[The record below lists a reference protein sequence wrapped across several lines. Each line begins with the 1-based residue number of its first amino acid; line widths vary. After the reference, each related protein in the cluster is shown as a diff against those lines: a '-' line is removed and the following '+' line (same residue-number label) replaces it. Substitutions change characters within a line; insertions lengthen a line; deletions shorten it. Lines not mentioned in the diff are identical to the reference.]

1 MNTEIIVALIG
12 MASAVWAPT
21 VTAYVNRN
29 KELRLK
35 KLEIYEQCKKDA
47 YINFSIAFSRTYRI
61 MQPDL
66 DDAVKEIISASHQV
80 LIYCSKPTSD
90 KIIDLIDFANSMPF
104 NEPETINKFKKLLY
118 EVMQLLNAE
127 IKEDSK

>member
-12 MASAVWAPT
+12 MASTVWAPT

-35 KLEIYEQCKKDA
+35 KLEIYQQCKKDA
-47 YINFSIAFSRTYRI
+47 YINFSVAFSRTYRL

-80 LIYCSKPTSD
+80 LIYCSKRTSD

-104 NEPETINKFKKLLY
+104 NEPEIIDRFKSLLY